1 VIRGGVN
8 GGNINALME
17 TVEFVIDS
25 PQVASRNY
33 TAFNWAKY
41 DGAVMLSFY
50 IECGTGPGK
59 RKVFYQPLC
68 GIERPLQPVVL
79 SFYMHCDMRWK
90 K

>member
-1 VIRGGVN
+1 VPCLAVSANTGQQVIRGGVN

-41 DGAVMLSFY
+41 DWAFDAQFL
-50 IECGTGPGK
+50 
-59 RKVFYQPLC
+59 
-68 GIERPLQPVVL
+68 
-79 SFYMHCDMRWK
+79 
-90 K
+90 